1 MLSLSVCVCVVA
13 RKNNDHT
20 RLHTNVAA
28 AAYLSP
34 SLWCLET
41 PETLKRACTSRI
53 RRVRLSTRP
62 GVVVSCAC
70 LVLAGSCRLSTR
82 ATRRGVLFSSGFS
95 SSSSSFHHRNNA
107 LWSKIQLET
116 VDRHRALRALKGR
129 RKRGEARGNF
139 GFFLSPLR
147 PRRVQN

>member
-20 RLHTNVAA
+20 RLHTNVA

-82 ATRRGVLFSSGFS
+82 ATRRGVLFSS
-95 SSSSSFHHRNNA
+95 SSFHHRNTA